1 MSQSNPTPE
10 EIEAYAQAYVFGR
23 PAEDQSK
30 AWRVAFPGSKAK
42 EKSVWQLASKFHALI
57 VVQSR
62 IRDLRIETAEIAKAE
77 HGVTVESLIAELE
90 EARELAKETGTPSAL
105 VAATMGK
112 AKIAEI
118 GIKVDHSSSDGS
130 MATRGRTLDD
140 FYADVP
146 AKPKP

>member
-10 EIEAYAQAYVFGR
+10 EIDAYAKAYLFGDN
-23 PAEDQSK
+23 PGDQVK
-30 AWRVAFPGSKAK
+30 AWRVAFPNSKAK
-42 EKSVWQLASKFHALI
+42 PESQHVKASEMSALDRVQL
-57 VVQSR
+57 R